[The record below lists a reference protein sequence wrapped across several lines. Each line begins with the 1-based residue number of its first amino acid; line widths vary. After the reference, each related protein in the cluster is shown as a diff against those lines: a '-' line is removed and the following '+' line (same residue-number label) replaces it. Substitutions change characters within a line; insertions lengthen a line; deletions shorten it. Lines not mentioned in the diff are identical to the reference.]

1 MIKFNFFTASG
12 TPTFELGFNNPSVE
26 YKESLGWVV
35 LNAAGRTITLA
46 GTSTLAYDDEI
57 FVSAIHQDL
66 LNIAQNEINSAYK
79 DSDKIMV
86 VFSQDQV
93 PVRILHG
100 KTLKFIS
107 QYNNLTTFAMDDKPI
122 WIYNMNYF
130 IISKN

>member
-1 MIKFNFFTASG
+1 MTKFYFFTASG
-12 TPTFELGFNNPSVE
+12 TPTFELNFKTPSVE

-35 LNAAGRTITLA
+35 LNAAGRTITLG
-46 GTSTLAYDDEI
+46 GTSVLAYDDEI
-57 FVSAIHQDL
+57 MVSGIHQDL
-66 LNIAQNEINSAYK
+66 INIAQNEVNKAYQNN
-79 DSDKIMV
+79 DKIMV

-100 KTLKFIS
+100 KSLKFVS
-107 QYNNLTTFAMDDKPI
+107 KYENLTTFAMDDKPI

>member
-1 MIKFNFFTASG
+1 MIKFNLFTASG

-46 GTSTLAYDDEI
+46 GTSMLAYDEEI
-57 FVSAIHQDL
+57 VDSSIHQDL
-66 LNIAQNEINSAYK
+66 MNIAQNEINKAYR

-100 KTLKFIS
+100 KTLKFVS